1 MGVRKKALFI
11 CGIVYIVAFAA
22 AFIACAYLLHLN
34 QWIVVLIGHLI
45 ATIVVFTASSVYK
58 NSSFYDPFWSV
69 APIPII
75 LYIAFWPVSENLDYE
90 KIALVLIPT
99 LFWALRL
106 TFNWVRRWQGLNDE
120 DFRYK
125 DLKSLK
131 FSKLVDL
138 LGIHIYPTLQV
149 NLSLLPLFYA
159 LSISTNTAN
168 FWLYLASLFTLMAI
182 ILEMISD
189 NQLWKFKKDN
199 SNSGKFIASGLWQY
213 SRHPNYLGEILFWWG
228 IFLMTL
234 SIDNSY
240 WFLFICPLSMSLMF
254 SLKTCSMMD
263 TRNLKKREGYKEYMD
278 KTNQLLIWPF
288 KTKKI

>member
-1 MGVRKKALFI
+1 
-11 CGIVYIVAFAA
+11 
-22 AFIACAYLLHLN
+22 
-34 QWIVVLIGHLI
+34 
-45 ATIVVFTASSVYK
+45 
-58 NSSFYDPFWSV
+58 
-69 APIPII
+69 
-75 LYIAFWPVSENLDYE
+75 
-90 KIALVLIPT
+90 
-99 LFWALRL
+99 
-106 TFNWVRRWQGLNDE
+106 
-120 DFRYK
+120 
-125 DLKSLK
+125 
-131 FSKLVDL
+131 
-138 LGIHIYPTLQV
+138 
-149 NLSLLPLFYA
+149 
-159 LSISTNTAN
+159 
-168 FWLYLASLFTLMAI
+168 MAI

-240 WFLFICPLSMSLMF
+240 WFLFIFPLSMSLIF